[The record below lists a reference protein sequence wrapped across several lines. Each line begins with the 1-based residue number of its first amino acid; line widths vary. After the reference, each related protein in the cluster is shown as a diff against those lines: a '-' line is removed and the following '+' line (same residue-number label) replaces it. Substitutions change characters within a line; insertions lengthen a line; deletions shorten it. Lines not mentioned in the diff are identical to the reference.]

1 MLYIPSWTTR
11 TSWNHN
17 YKLYVEARS
26 RTDLIITFNVD
37 SDIVKCLEI
46 SWPETAFC
54 SAHPADRFSQPC
66 WTAATCS
73 EQQTAVRAGERDQM
87 TLLLILE
94 REGLTPKGHLGPG
107 QEVAKVTPPPPP
119 HSGG

>member
-37 SDIVKCLEI
+37 SDIVCTRNSGNRNLNRTRNSKRNSNLNVKH
-46 SWPETAFC
+46 FK
-54 SAHPADRFSQPC
+54 PADLANLNLKHLND
-66 WTAATCS
+66 TAL
-73 EQQTAVRAGERDQM
+73 AG
-87 TLLLILE
+87 
-94 REGLTPKGHLGPG
+94 
-107 QEVAKVTPPPPP
+107 
-119 HSGG
+119 GGCP

>member
-37 SDIVKCLEI
+37 SDIVDAHIMPFDATVVL
-46 SWPETAFC
+46 SRWYV
-54 SAHPADRFSQPC
+54 SAP
-66 WTAATCS
+66 S
-73 EQQTAVRAGERDQM
+73 EMPTWMQIRNRQN
-87 TLLLILE
+87 
-94 REGLTPKGHLGPG
+94 P
-107 QEVAKVTPPPPP
+107 
-119 HSGG
+119 